1 MKKGMDI
8 GYGVESVCHR
18 NGHGPLK
25 IQEFTIAVVLEPP
38 SWETLV
44 GLQGQESEIPGNWDL
59 TIFPA
64 LFLCLQFLSVRALH
78 YRQEGEVLV
87 FLFQSAILMLVK
99 NTRHCS
105 LSGAI
110 LLSVLVFES
119 FLPPTL

>member
-1 MKKGMDI
+1 M
-8 GYGVESVCHR
+8 VLRVSVTEM
-18 NGHGPLK
+18 GTDLLK
-25 IQEFTIAVVLEPP
+25 SKLAIAVVLEPP

-44 GLQGQESEIPGNWDL
+44 GLQGPESEFPGNWDL
-59 TIFPA
+59 TISPA

-78 YRQEGEVLV
+78 YRQDGELLM

-110 LLSVLVFES
+110 LPSVLFFES
-119 FLPPTL
+119 FLLPSL

>member
-8 GYGVESVCHR
+8 GCGVESVCHR

-25 IQEFTIAVVLEPP
+25 IQELAIAPP

-44 GLQGQESEIPGNWDL
+44 GLQGQESEIPGIWDL
-59 TIFPA
+59 TISPA
-64 LFLCLQFLSVRALH
+64 LFLSLQFLSVRALH
-78 YRQEGEVLV
+78 YRQDGELLV

-110 LLSVLVFES
+110 LCSVLVFES
-119 FLPPTL
+119 FLPPIL